1 MRTVKTLSVLAIAV
15 GSMTCTSQLVR
26 DDAVVQ
32 KEVFQ
37 MSDAPDLPF
46 SSAVRAGDFLFL
58 SGQIGNVPGTLDL
71 VEGGV
76 GPETRQTL
84 DNIRAVLEYAGS
96 SMERIVKCTV
106 FLLDIADYADMN
118 AVYSEVFGANP
129 PARSTVAGSGLAI
142 GAAVEIECIALAG
155 STD

>member
-1 MRTVKTLSVLAIAV
+1 MMDQLA
-15 GSMTCTSQLVR
+15 
-26 DDAVVQ
+26 Q

-37 MSDAPDLPF
+37 MSDAPNLPF
-46 SSAVRAGDFLFL
+46 SSAVRAGELLFL

-84 DNIRAVLEYAGS
+84 ENIRTVVEFAGS
-96 SMERIVKCTV
+96 SMDRIVKCTV
-106 FLLDIADYADMN
+106 FLQDIDEYAQMN
-118 AVYSEVFGANP
+118 AVYSEVFGAEP

-142 GAAVEIECIALAG
+142 GALVEIECIALVGHGA
-155 STD
+155 